1 MLVSEMTTTTLQDH
15 PDLSARRNVGV
26 FLISALALQ
35 VLSRATW
42 EKEEAK
48 RRRWKK
54 RNRYKTDEAPSR
66 ILLADPS
73 FSTRKILTRWWR
85 SKDNFL
91 SNITGVL

>member
-1 MLVSEMTTTTLQDH
+1 MIIATLQDH
-15 PDLSARRNVGV
+15 PGLNARRNVGV

-66 ILLADPS
+66 ILLADLS
-73 FSTRKILTRWWR
+73 ISTKVVTR
-85 SKDNFL
+85 
-91 SNITGVL
+91 